1 MDKANIAYT
10 HGGILFI
17 HEQCYANCRKVD
29 ACRNIELS
37 EICQKQAEKYLI
49 PLICFAYVLY
59 KCINHTYAHTCVGRS
74 PTVWGEEDPEGW
86 RRGRKGR
93 VWE

>member
-17 HEQCYANCRKVD
+17 HKQSYANCRKVD

-37 EICQKQAEKYLI
+37 EICQKQTEKYLI
-49 PLICFAYVLY
+49 PLICFALY
-59 KCINHTYAHTCVGRS
+59 KCINHTYAYTHVGRS
-74 PTVWGEEDPEGW
+74 PTVRGEEDPEGW

-93 VWE
+93 VCE